1 MSNHSESAA
10 GGQKDHLPYSLGE
23 EYSLSTWKQG
33 ISLSVK
39 KLWPRQRGMR
49 SRSPMTANIAGNCIF
64 FKLQSE
70 TESHF
75 VVLGRVL
82 WHHISKQPPALG
94 LPDTLAS
101 ASQVAG
107 TTAGAQRSSQMC
119 IRIHKVSRIH
129 RSAPSST
136 GTKKISRNQLGTAVV
151 PATWEAEAKGLLE
164 ARNRRLMG
172 ATVGPATMS
181 VHFSSRSTA
190 FPGRGAQV
198 HLSSG
203 RRGGFSSSSSLY
215 GLGASRPRVAAR
227 SAYARPVGTGIRE
240 ITFNQSLLAPL
251 RVDIDPSIQQVRQ
264 EEREQIKTLNDKFAS
279 FIDKVRFLEQQNKL
293 LETKWALLQEQK
305 SAKGSRLPRV
315 FEAQIA
321 GLRGQLEVLQ
331 VDGGRL
337 EVELQSMQDVVDNFK
352 NKSQRPELGLGPT
365 LAHLPSSSRMGVTR
379 FRVPS
384 GEIRVSSRWGLEKR
398 LEGARR
404 AGEEPV
410 DSGCRNTSLAIWA
423 APRYED
429 EINCRTAAENEF
441 VVLKKDVDAAY
452 MNKVELEA
460 KVDAL
465 NDEINFL
472 KTLNETE
479 LTELQSQ
486 ISDTSVV
493 LSMDNSRS
501 LDLDGII
508 AEVRV
513 QYEEIADRSRAEAE
527 ACYQTKFEALQAQ
540 AGKHGDDL
548 RNIQKEIAELNRA
561 IQRLQAE
568 IDNTKNQFAKL
579 EAAVAEAEEHGEQAL
594 NDARAKQQELEA
606 ALRQT
611 KQDMARQLR
620 EYQELMNVKIALDI
634 EIATYRKLLEGEEQ
648 RLTGDGVGAV
658 NIATTIGGSSMLTFG
673 GTMGTNAL
681 SFSSSAGPRALQA
694 FSIRTPS
701 IGRKSARN

>member
-1 MSNHSESAA
+1 MEGLVDVGQALEWGNVAQ
-10 GGQKDHLPYSLGE
+10 GGLRLKSPETFALSSLS
-23 EYSLSTWKQG
+23 SLSTWKQG

-352 NKSQRPELGLGPT
+352 NK
-365 LAHLPSSSRMGVTR
+365 
-379 FRVPS
+379 
-384 GEIRVSSRWGLEKR
+384 
-398 LEGARR
+398 
-404 AGEEPV
+404 
-410 DSGCRNTSLAIWA
+410 
-423 APRYED
+423 YED